1 VAVGITDIMAPATKA
16 FAPIGTTLSDTWFAL
31 VGDRV
36 SAWRL
41 RNAAALQVAIIAQ
54 VESLGLRIDRSKV
67 PERYALTWFEEA
79 TKQDEPVIQE
89 LFARLL
95 ARAAAGD
102 NDALDRRHLDV
113 LTKLTPLDARTFE
126 WFFAKA
132 KIGVQPEGDE
142 YGLWRDVRAEVDADA
157 WLSFEHLLMLA
168 LVERRF
174 DVVKKEEGFF
184 EPSWSATP
192 QLMGTERG
200 VSLFKACRPSM

>member
-1 VAVGITDIMAPATKA
+1 MNIGITKIVAPVANAVAPATA
-16 FAPIGTTLSDTWFAL
+16 TLGDTWSAL
-31 VGDRV
+31 VGDRI

-41 RNAAALQVAIIAQ
+41 KNAADLQVKVLAHVGA
-54 VESLGLRIDRSKV
+54 LGLKIDRTKV

-79 TKQDEPVIQE
+79 TKQDEPEIQD

-102 NDALDRRHLDV
+102 HDALDRRHLDV

-126 WFFAKA
+126 WFFTKA
-132 KIGVQPEGDE
+132 KLGVQPSGDE
-142 YGLWRDVRAEVDADA
+142 YELWKSVRAELGADA
-157 WLSFEHLLMLA
+157 WLSLEHLMMLA

-174 DVVKKEEGFF
+174 DTIKKEDGILDFIMTAE
-184 EPSWSATP
+184 P

-200 VSLFKACRPSM
+200 VSLFKALREHT